1 MNEIT
6 EYINEFPL
14 EQQARLKEIRQ
25 IIREASPKATEKI
38 SWAMPTFCL
47 NGNLVHFAQ
56 HENHIGFYPGESG
69 VACFE
74 DKIKDYKHSK
84 GAIQFP
90 NNQPLPKELIQEIV
104 YFRTQEQDK
113 E

>member
-6 EYINEFPL
+6 EYINQFSL
-14 EQQARLKEIRQ
+14 EQQVRLEEIRQ
-25 IIREASPKATEKI
+25 IIKEASPKATEKI
-38 SWAMPTFCL
+38 SWAMPTFYL

-56 HENHIGFYPGESG
+56 NKSHIGFYPGESG

-74 DKIKDYKHSK
+74 EKLQDYKHSK

-90 NNQPLPKELIQEIV
+90 DNQRLPKELIQEIV
-104 YFRTQEQDK
+104 RFRTQEQDK
-113 E
+113 